1 MLVNSEGYLEKVR
14 PDDGRQES
22 GWVFLTVL
30 LILLLGGFGISQHQT
45 VPASLPGHL
54 LLEVGDKA
62 TLTAL
67 RNAGDEI
74 LFMAEDGDELP
85 SVESL
90 ITDGVPPFAEQA
102 GDVNTHQWQ
111 LIDGRCYLG
120 VPKENS
126 SQMQFLLTLDDRVAV
141 YWQAPNSAHDH
152 AHESDPSHSAHQQSE
167 GAVSSCTPD
176 DHWQVLS
183 NA

>member
-1 MLVNSEGYLEKVR
+1 MNSEGYLEKVR
-14 PDDGRQES
+14 PDDGRLES
-22 GWVFLTVL
+22 GWVFITVL

-54 LLEVGDKA
+54 LLGVSDKA
-62 TLTAL
+62 TLTTL

-74 LFMAEDGDELP
+74 LFMAEEGAELP
-85 SVESL
+85 TVKSL
-90 ITDGVPPFAEQA
+90 IADGVPPFAEQP

-111 LIDGRCYLG
+111 LMEGRCYLG
-120 VPKENS
+120 VPKDSS
-126 SQMQFLLTLDDRVAV
+126 SQMQFLLTVEGGVAV
-141 YWQAPNSAHDH
+141 YWQAQNSEHDH
-152 AHESDPSHSAHQQSE
+152 AHESDPSHSTHQQPD
-167 GAVSSCTPD
+167 GAVSICTPD

>member
-1 MLVNSEGYLEKVR
+1 MQVSSEGYLEKVR

-30 LILLLGGFGISQHQT
+30 TILLFGGFGISQHQT
-45 VPASLPGHL
+45 FPASLPGHL
-54 LLEVGDKA
+54 LLEVSDKA

-74 LFMAEDGDELP
+74 LFMAEGETDLP
-85 SVESL
+85 SIESL
-90 ITDGVPPFAEQA
+90 IADGVPPFAEQP
-102 GDVNTHQWQ
+102 GEVNTYWWK
-111 LIDGRCYLG
+111 LMEGRCYLG
-120 VPKENS
+120 VPKESS
-126 SQMQFLLTLDDRVAV
+126 SQMQFLLTLDGGVAV
-141 YWQAPNSAHDH
+141 YWQAQNAAHDH
-152 AHESDPSHSAHQQSE
+152 ADESDPSHPTHQQPE
-167 GAVSSCTPD
+167 GAVSICTPD